1 MKTWSFS
8 NLKITNLDYGLE
20 MLWMIHL
27 ELVHFKEEGCS
38 SQETMIII
46 IAA

>member
-8 NLKITNLDYGLE
+8 NLKITDLDYGLE
-20 MLWMIHL
+20 ILWMIHL
-27 ELVHFKEEGCS
+27 ELVHFKGEGS
-38 SQETMIII
+38 SRQETMIVI